1 MTELN
6 LERMKNSPIFKL
18 DFYKTVH
25 HQQYPKGTEV
35 VYSTFIPRS
44 NNYMP
49 FADKAVFFGLQG
61 FIKSYLM
68 DGMDKWFFS
77 QPREEVLYEYEF
89 FMTKTL
95 GMSEFAVDHIAA
107 LHDLGYMPLLI
118 KALPEGTRVPM
129 RVAMFT
135 IENTH
140 PDFYWLTN
148 YVESVMSAIIWKTVV
163 SATISYKYRSEFDKY
178 IEKTGLDAF
187 GVNFQGHDFSYR
199 GMGGDEAAQLSGAG
213 HLVNFLGTDTIPAI
227 IYLQNY
233 YNANIETELVGTSI
247 PATEHS
253 VMCAG
258 GADNEYQTIERLLE
272 EVYPSGFLSIVSDTW
287 DFFGALENIYKPLR
301 DKIMARDGKIVIRP
315 DSGDPVKIVCG
326 DPDAPIGTPEFKG
339 AWEILWDIFGGTITE
354 QGYKLLDSHI
364 GLIYGDAITVERQ
377 EQILAKLTAKGFVP
391 SVVLG
396 IGSYTYNMNSRDSLG
411 IAIKATSVTINGVQQ
426 AIFKDPKTDDG
437 IKKSPYGRVGVFE
450 RFDGELTMYDE
461 SHDKNAT
468 EDFLKPVFEDG
479 RLLVNDS
486 ITEIRNRL
494 R

>member
-1 MTELN
+1 MKIN

-18 DFYKTVH
+18 DFYKTGH
-25 HQQYPKGTEV
+25 HEQYPMGTEK

-49 FADKAVFFGLQG
+49 YADEAVFFGLQG

-68 DGMDKWFFS
+68 DGMDKWFFN
-77 QPREEVLYEYEF
+77 QPKDEVVHEYKW
-89 FMTKTL
+89 FMEKTL
-95 GMSEFAVDHIAA
+95 GSADFNVDHIAA
-107 LHDLGYMPLLI
+107 LHDLGYMPLSI
-118 KALPEGTRVPM
+118 KALPEGTLVPM
-129 RVAMFT
+129 RVSMFT

-140 PDFYWLTN
+140 PDFYWVTN
-148 YVESVMSAIIWKTVV
+148 YVESLMSAIIWKTVV
-163 SATISYKYRSEFDKY
+163 SATISHKYRKEFDFY
-178 IEKTGLDAF
+178 ADKTGYDKF
-187 GVNFQGHDFSYR
+187 SVNFQGHDFSYR

-233 YNANIETELVGTSI
+233 YNADIEKELVGTSI

-258 GADNEYQTIERLLE
+258 GADNEFATIEKLMTE
-272 EVYPSGFLSIVSDTW
+272 TYPAGFISIVSDTW
-287 DFFGALENIYKPLR
+287 DFFGALENIYRPLK
-301 DKIMARDGKIVIRP
+301 DVIMARDGKVVIRP

-326 DPDAPIGTPEFKG
+326 DPDAPVGSSEYKG
-339 AWEILWDIFGGTITE
+339 AFEILWDIFGGTTTE
-354 QGYKLLDSHI
+354 KGYKLLDSHI

-377 EQILAKLTAKGFVP
+377 AQILEQLTAKGFAP
-391 SVVLG
+391 TIVLG

-411 IAIKATSVTINGVQQ
+411 IAIKATSVTINGIEQ

-437 IKKSPYGRVGVFE
+437 IKKSPYGKVSVHE
-450 RFDGELTMYDE
+450 RFDGKLTQYDE
-461 SHDKNAT
+461 SHDYPGSPDLL
-468 EDFLKPVFEDG
+468 ELVYEDG
-479 RLLVNDS
+479 VLLKDQS
-486 ITEIRNRL
+486 ISEIRNRL